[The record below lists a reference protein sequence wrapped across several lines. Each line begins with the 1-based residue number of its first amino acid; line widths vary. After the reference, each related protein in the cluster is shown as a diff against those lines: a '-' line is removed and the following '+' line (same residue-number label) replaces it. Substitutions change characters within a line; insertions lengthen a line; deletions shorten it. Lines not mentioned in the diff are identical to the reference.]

1 MPDTRVR
8 GRLEVRAD
16 ADGLALP
23 GVARLA
29 GTMAG
34 AIGVIVL
41 VGWLFEVESLK
52 RVAPGLVTMKSNTAI
67 CIVALGAVL
76 VEGGRGW
83 FRRLMLGAVVAL
95 VVATLAEYA
104 LGVSFGIDELLFTDV
119 APGASYPGRMAVS
132 TAVCFIVLAAV
143 LAQTSTRYGR
153 WRQGLTVTIFAVAWV
168 GLLGYV
174 FGATHLYSIGLFST
188 MAVHTAVAV
197 LLLAVGV
204 QATIPGSLLVWA
216 VRSRDAGGFA
226 LRQFLPV
233 AALVLPGIAY
243 ARLAGEQ
250 LGWYD
255 TEFGLALMVTAS
267 SIVVCFVAARA
278 SGRLTR
284 LDAERARALAEL
296 EALNVDLENRVDER
310 TNDLAASE
318 AWARSLAAS
327 APIGIFH
334 TDIAGACTYTND
346 RWQEICGVRA
356 VDALGAGWKA
366 GIHPNDRP
374 QARAAWDTA
383 AATATVFDAQYR
395 VRRPTG
401 DVRWVRARATGVVD
415 LAGDVTGFVGTLE
428 DTTERRVAEEQFR
441 TAFESA
447 PIGMALIDRN
457 GAFLRTNAALSDMVG
472 YDSNELQS
480 MQASS
485 LVHPDDLRVIEGRQ
499 AGPLGG
505 TNNDR
510 RLVRADG
517 TEMWASVRL
526 APIIGQAGEA
536 GFTLAQILDITEKRR
551 SEAELFHL
559 ANHDPLT
566 GLLNRRSFEAALE
579 AHVARVRRHG
589 SDGAL
594 LFVDI
599 DHFKSVNDAH
609 GHHLGDEVIVA
620 VSNAMRARLRSTDII
635 ARVGGDEFAVL
646 LPTGGAD
653 VTHHVA
659 DMLVNILRDDIA
671 NVAGKELGLTASIG
685 LALFD
690 AAGLSADE
698 MLIRADLAMYDAK
711 ARGRDQ
717 WAETPPQ
724 DRPVNSRHPPQRL
737 RLG

>member
-1 MPDTRVR
+1 MPAMRVH
-8 GRLEVRAD
+8 GRLEERAN

-23 GVARLA
+23 GLARVAGA
-29 GTMAG
+29 MSS

-41 VGWLFEVESLK
+41 AGWLLDVDSLK
-52 RVAPGLVTMKSNTAI
+52 RVAPGLATMKPNTAL

-76 VEGGRGW
+76 VLDGLAW
-83 FRRLMLGAVVAL
+83 FRRVVLGAVMAMVG
-95 VVATLAEYA
+95 ATLAEYA
-104 LGVSFGIDELLFTDV
+104 LGVSFGIDELLFMD
-119 APGASYPGRMAVS
+119 APGTPYPGRMAVS
-132 TAVCFIVLAAV
+132 SAVCFIVLAAS
-143 LAQTSTRYGR
+143 LTQSSMRFGR

-168 GLLGYV
+168 GLLGYL
-174 FGATHLYSIGLFST
+174 FGAVHLYSIGVFST

-197 LLLAVGV
+197 LLLSVGV

-216 VRSRDAGGFA
+216 ARSRDAGGFA

-233 AALVLPGIAY
+233 AAFVLPATAY
-243 ARLAGEQ
+243 VRLAGQ
-250 LGWYD
+250 RLGWYD

-284 LDAERARALAEL
+284 MDTERARVLAEL
-296 EALNVDLENRVDER
+296 ETLNTDLEGRVDER

-334 TDIAGACTYTND
+334 TDTAGACTYTND

-366 GIHPNDRP
+366 GIHPNDRSESK
-374 QARAAWDTA
+374 AAWDA
-383 AATATVFDAQYR
+383 AASSSTIFDANYR

-401 DVRWVRARATGVVD
+401 DVRWVHARATGVVD
-415 LAGDVTGFVGTLE
+415 LAGNVTGFVGTLE

-457 GAFLRTNAALSDMVG
+457 GAFLQTNAALSDMVG
-472 YDSNELQS
+472 YDSDEMLS
-480 MQASS
+480 MQVST
-485 LVHPDDLRVIEGRQ
+485 LVHADDRRVLEGQ
-499 AGPLGG
+499 QTGPLGG
-505 TNNDR
+505 TDNDR
-510 RLVRADG
+510 RLIRADG
-517 TEMWASVRL
+517 TIIWASVRL
-526 APIIGQAGEA
+526 APIVDQAGEA
-536 GFTLAQILDITEKRR
+536 GFTLAQIIDITERRR
-551 SEAELFHL
+551 SDAELFHL

-579 AHVARVRRHG
+579 AHVARTRRYG
-589 SDGAL
+589 PDGAL

-653 VTHHVA
+653 VVRHVA
-659 DMLVNILRDDIA
+659 DMLVEILRSDIA
-671 NVAGKELGLTASIG
+671 NVGGQELELTASIG

-690 AAGLSADE
+690 GAGLSADE
-698 MLIRADLAMYDAK
+698 MLIKADLAMYDAK

-717 WAETPPQ
+717 WAETRPQ
-724 DRPVNSRHPPQRL
+724 NAPA
-737 RLG
+737 